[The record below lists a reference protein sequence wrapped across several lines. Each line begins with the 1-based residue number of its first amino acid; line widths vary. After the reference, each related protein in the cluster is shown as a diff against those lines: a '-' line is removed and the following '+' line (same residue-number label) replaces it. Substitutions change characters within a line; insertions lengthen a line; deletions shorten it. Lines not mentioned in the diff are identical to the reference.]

1 MSADA
6 LTSSSGRCPV
16 LHGYDPLDPADL
28 ADPYPGL
35 ARARAEAPIFWDEK
49 YRFWNVT
56 RSEDIL
62 EVLRDDSTFSSSHAI
77 PMPPVPEEF
86 RDKLPDWPFQTALVF
101 MDDPAHK
108 RNRTI
113 LQAPFLPRRL
123 RARQEFI
130 RERATKLLLAA
141 KAKDGPL
148 EFVHDFALPI
158 ALQVIGDLCGIP
170 EEDWPKMQEFI
181 NDAFAVANISGE
193 ISAEELRGLAKSQVE
208 YWEYLRTIVLDRQA
222 NPNDDFS
229 SILCQATDPEDG
241 SHLSVDE
248 IAALINTVVGAGF
261 HTSAQMMT
269 AAFYAILTHREQWDR
284 LKADRALLD
293 SAVEECVRYRT
304 PVKRIYRHVT
314 RDVEIGGVQ
323 MRTGDLVACVLAS
336 GNRDEEAHV
345 EADTLDISRFESNVT
360 FGRGMH
366 HCLGG
371 PLAKTEL
378 KIAFEVFLEHAPEA
392 TITPGQDMVRPSSV
406 RLDTL
411 DEFYIDL
418 A

>member
-1 MSADA
+1 MSTDFVGRG
-6 LTSSSGRCPV
+6 GRCPV
-16 LHGYDPLDPADL
+16 LQGYDPLDPADL

-35 ARARAEAPIFWDEK
+35 ARARKEAPIFWDEK

-56 RSEDIL
+56 KSEDIIA
-62 EVLRDDSTFSSSHAI
+62 VLRDDRTFSSSHAI

-86 RDKLPDWPFQTALVF
+86 RDRLPDWPFQTALVF

-123 RARQEFI
+123 RGREEFI

-141 KAKDGPL
+141 KAKGGPL
-148 EFVHDFALPI
+148 EFVHDFALSL
-158 ALQVIGDLCGIP
+158 ALQVIGDLCGVP
-170 EEDWPKMQEFI
+170 EADWPKLQAFI
-181 NDAFAVANISGE
+181 DDAFAVANVSGDV
-193 ISAEELRGLAKSQVE
+193 SAEELRRLAKSQVD
-208 YWEYLRTIVLDRQA
+208 YWEYLRGIVLDRQA

-229 SILCQATDPEDG
+229 SILSQATDPSDG

-248 IAALINTVVGAGF
+248 VAALINTVVGAGF

-269 AAFYAILTHREQWDR
+269 AAFYAMLTHPDQWELLRSDR
-284 LKADRALLD
+284 SLLD
-293 SAVEECVRYRT
+293 SAVEESVRYRT
-304 PVKRIYRHVT
+304 PVKRIYRHVIE
-314 RDVEIGGVQ
+314 DVEIGGVK
-323 MRTGDLVACVLAS
+323 MVAGDLVACVLAS

-345 EADTLDISRFESNVT
+345 EADALDITRFESNLT

-378 KIAFEVFLEHAPEA
+378 KIAFEVFLDHAPDSKLA
-392 TITPGQDMVRPSSV
+392 TGQDIVRPSSV
-406 RLDTL
+406 RLDTI
-411 DEFYIDL
+411 DELFIDL
-418 A
+418 T